1 MRNLNSK
8 VVRELILTSERK
20 DTENKNG
27 FRHPKSD
34 SLTEGQDPNA
44 NNAPSMA
51 YRQLK
56 QSMMFG
62 STMLALR

>member
-1 MRNLNSK
+1 M
-8 VVRELILTSERK
+8 ILTSERK

-27 FRHPKSD
+27 HPKSD

-56 QSMMFG
+56 QSMVFG